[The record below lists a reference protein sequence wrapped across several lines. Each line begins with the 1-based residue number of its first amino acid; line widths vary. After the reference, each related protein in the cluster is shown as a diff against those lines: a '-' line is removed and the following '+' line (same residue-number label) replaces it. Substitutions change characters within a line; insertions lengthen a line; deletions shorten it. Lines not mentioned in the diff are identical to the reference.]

1 MNTLFGGVAAV
12 AALTLA
18 CTAGVQA
25 ATITVFC
32 TIGVQSAVEE
42 LVPKFEQATGHKLTI
57 TFNTSA
63 GLNKRVQD
71 GEVVDVLV
79 GTRGGID
86 GLIKGGKVAA
96 GSDVSLT
103 RSGVAIAVRKG
114 TPKPDVSTPEAL
126 KRALLAT
133 RSISYSNPAAGGAS
147 GVHFAKVLERLGIA
161 DEMKAKT
168 KFAPAGG
175 YAAHL
180 LANGEVEMAVQ
191 QGPELLSV
199 NGIDIVGPLPGDLQ
213 AITEF
218 AAGMPANA
226 KEPAG
231 AKALLD
237 FLRTPDAKA
246 VMKAKG
252 LDVS

>member
-1 MNTLFGGVAAV
+1 MSTLFGSVAAV

-18 CTAGVQA
+18 CTSGVQA
-25 ATITVFC
+25 ATITVYC

-42 LVPKFEQATGHKLTI
+42 LVPKFEQATGHKLAI

-63 GLNKRVQD
+63 GLTKRIQD
-71 GEVVDVLV
+71 GEAVDVLI
-79 GTRGGID
+79 GTRSGIAGLMKD
-86 GLIKGGKVAA
+86 GKIAA
-96 GSDVSLT
+96 GSDATLA

-114 TPKPDVSTPEAL
+114 LPKPDIATPEAL
-126 KRALLAT
+126 KQALLAAK
-133 RSISYSNPAAGGAS
+133 SISYSNPAAGGAS

-180 LANGEVEMAVQ
+180 LVNGEADMAVQ

-199 NGIDIVGPLPGDLQ
+199 SGIDIVGPLPGDLQ

-226 KEPAG
+226 KEPAA
-231 AKALLD
+231 AKALIE